1 MRKLV
6 RRIAVW
12 LVLACLVALF
22 IYAQGMV
29 TTTPTEREHVEVG
42 GAKPNSG
49 EDLKKAR
56 MTPGRVV
63 ELHTNRGEI
72 DFVLFEKDCPKTSA
86 RIAELVSSGCYD
98 GIRFTRVEKNG
109 LIQVEQPPKP
119 VPPITC
125 ELLDGLKNCKGA
137 VGMARSNNPNSVTSV
152 FYILTE
158 PWRHL
163 DYDYCV
169 FGRVI
174 RGIDVAMKIKLD
186 DEIESARIRPLTDKD
201 EKLFGRALQ
210 MEAEREVD

>member
-1 MRKLV
+1 MEKLV

-12 LVLACLVALF
+12 LVLACLIALF
-22 IYAQGMV
+22 VYAQRMV
-29 TTTPTEREHVEVG
+29 TTTPTEPERVEVG
-42 GAKPNSG
+42 RAKPNSG
-49 EDLKKAR
+49 EDLRKAR

-72 DFVLFEKDCPKTSA
+72 DFVLFEEDCPKTSA
-86 RIAELVSSGCYD
+86 RIADLVSNGCYN

-109 LIQVEQPPKP
+109 LIQIEEPRKP
-119 VPPITC
+119 VPPIAC

-137 VGMARSNNPNSVTSV
+137 VGMARSNNPNSATSV

-186 DEIESARIRPLTDKD
+186 DEIECA
-201 EKLFGRALQ
+201 
-210 MEAEREVD
+210 